1 MRLRCSDAD
10 GLVGVGGL
18 VGGEKGALDSAAF
31 GGGQA
36 GRAAAVV
43 SVDEMA
49 GGVDETVLPAGGNV
63 VEGVGLAVA
72 AEGDGRRVGET
83 VS

>member
-1 MRLRCSDAD
+1 MS
-10 GLVGVGGL
+10 GL
-18 VGGEKGALDSAAF
+18 VGGEKGVEGGAAF
-31 GGGQA
+31 CCAQA
-36 GRAAAVV
+36 GRDAAVV

-49 GGVDETVLPAGGNV
+49 GGVDEAVLPAGRDV

-72 AEGDGRRVGET
+72 AEGDGWRDGEA

>member
-1 MRLRCSDAD
+1 MRSSRSDAD
-10 GLVGVGGL
+10 GLAGAGRVL
-18 VGGEKGALDSAAF
+18 GGEKGAEDGAAF
-31 GGGQA
+31 GCGQE
-36 GRAAAVV
+36 GRAAVV
-43 SVDEMA
+43 KGVDEMA

-72 AEGDGRRVGET
+72 AEGDGWRVGEA